1 MCRRAAKAPR
11 ISINSLL
18 RCLANSHDTSQ
29 NRNINTRRASTVTAH
44 KSSNFPT
51 ARIKVPQSF
60 TKPGDKS
67 VPSNCSSPNPIT
79 LLRSVV
85 NGQKAITASNTV
97 PDEVDVLELLDKC
110 RGLSE
115 ILMFGETD
123 AFEETEE
130 KEHNSEAENDE
141 GSSTSSLLNNLEEE
155 SQRTPD
161 NLQISHVSQLPI
173 AVRETAK
180 NTLIRLVDSLLL
192 DPKIFITPEMLQ
204 AYVRI
209 QALLGAPERMP
220 EIFHLYAHK
229 PVPSPNTSPIKYM
242 TPDPKSLRNAIPT
255 PLADAALDSAISKH
269 NLPLALNIIDTSFR
283 APAFPRA
290 KLLKRAGPPFAAIAC
305 LPVIAAAAGQYV
317 SDWQNTLD
325 PSTATW
331 MTVAGFGTYFGVTG
345 TIGYVSLTTSN
356 DQMERVT
363 WAPGLSLWKRWM
375 REEERSAFD
384 RIALAWGF
392 RDRRRRGEETGED
405 WEALREFCGMRDMVL
420 DKTNLMDDME

>member
-1 MCRRAAKAPR
+1 
-11 ISINSLL
+11 
-18 RCLANSHDTSQ
+18 
-29 NRNINTRRASTVTAH
+29 
-44 KSSNFPT
+44 
-51 ARIKVPQSF
+51 
-60 TKPGDKS
+60 
-67 VPSNCSSPNPIT
+67 
-79 LLRSVV
+79 
-85 NGQKAITASNTV
+85 
-97 PDEVDVLELLDKC
+97 
-110 RGLSE
+110 
-115 ILMFGETD
+115 MFGETD
-123 AFEETEE
+123 TFEELEEEEHDSPTENE
-130 KEHNSEAENDE
+130 E
-141 GSSTSSLLNNLEEE
+141 GTSTSSLLDNLEEE
-155 SQRTPD
+155 SQKTAEK
-161 NLQISHVSQLPI
+161 LQVSHVSQLPHEF
-173 AVRETAK
+173 RETAK
-180 NTLIRLVDSLLL
+180 ASLTRLVDSLLL
-192 DPKIFITPEMLQ
+192 DPKVFITPEMLQ

-209 QALLGAPERMP
+209 QALLGAPERIP

-229 PVPSPNTSPIKYM
+229 SVPSPNTSSPNISYM
-242 TPDPKSLRNAIPT
+242 TPDPKSIRNVIPT
-255 PLADAALDSAISKH
+255 PLADAALDSAIAKR

-290 KLLKRAGPPFAAIAC
+290 KLLKKAGPPFAAVAC

-317 SDWQNTLD
+317 SDWQDALD

-392 RDRRRRGEETGED
+392 KDRRRRGEETGED